1 MKNTRLNLNNQKDM
15 SRNKAHNQKIHTLG
29 KLDWT
34 IYDCISSDHLTDEV
48 IITNEQLLHIK
59 NRHPEACDDVLEYI
73 RKILESPDY
82 IIKDKRPNTG
92 LVVKK
97 VINNNEAMLF
107 VLKICTQS
115 DKAGYKNSIITGW
128 KITEKRLNNYLRNKE
143 VIYKKE

>member
-1 MKNTRLNLNNQKDM
+1 MKSIFSKNQNEVSDGKTKM
-15 SRNKAHNQKIHTLG
+15 IYSLG

-59 NRHPEACDDVLEYI
+59 NRHPEACDDILVYI

-82 IIKDKRPNTG
+82 IIRDRRPDTG

-97 VINNNEAMLF
+97 VLNNSESMLL
-107 VLKICTQS
+107 VLKMCTQR
-115 DKAGYKNSIITGW
+115 DKIGYKNSIITGW

>member
-1 MKNTRLNLNNQKDM
+1 MKNTRLNLNNQQDM
-15 SRNKAHNQKIHTLG
+15 SRTKAHNQKIHTLG

-82 IIKDKRPNTG
+82 IIRDKRPNTG

-107 VLKICTQS
+107 VLKIWC
-115 DKAGYKNSIITGW
+115 
-128 KITEKRLNNYLRNKE
+128 
-143 VIYKKE
+143 